1 MAINRYQ
8 SMQLITIM
16 TLYIGS
22 QVMLSRDGKIAV
34 ASSIIAFAVAS
45 IAFFFIG
52 FLSGNYYQKKKRT
65 LSNSRPQ
72 IPYYDD
78 VVLQEA
84 KPEFELKENVAYAP
98 AQLP

>member
-1 MAINRYQ
+1 
-8 SMQLITIM
+8 M
-16 TLYIGS
+16 TLYMGS

-34 ASSIIAFAVAS
+34 ASALSSIIAFAVVS

-65 LSNSRPQ
+65 PSNSRPQ

-78 VVLQEA
+78 VVLQEP
-84 KPEFELKENVAYAP
+84 KPEFELRENVAYAT

>member
-1 MAINRYQ
+1 
-8 SMQLITIM
+8 
-16 TLYIGS
+16 
-22 QVMLSRDGKIAV
+22 MLSRDEKIAV
-34 ASSIIAFAVAS
+34 ASSIIAFALAS
-45 IAFFFIG
+45 VVFFFIG

-65 LSNSRPQ
+65 PSNSRPQ

-78 VVLQEA
+78 VVLQEP